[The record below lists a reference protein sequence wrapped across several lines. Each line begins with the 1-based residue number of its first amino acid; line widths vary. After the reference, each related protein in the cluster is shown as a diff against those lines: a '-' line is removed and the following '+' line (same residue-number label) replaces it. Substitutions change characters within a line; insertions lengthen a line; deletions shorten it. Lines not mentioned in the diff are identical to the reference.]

1 MKKALIAIGVVL
13 VLVILGVTWFLG
25 SLDGI
30 VKKQIEVVGTE
41 LTGTKVSVG
50 GVSIKLADGNG
61 RITGLTVA
69 NPKGY
74 KTGDAFSMKLLQ
86 LGIDLQSL
94 GKSPLILNEL
104 VIDSPLVTM
113 EMNEKGG
120 SNLKEISDNVS
131 SNTSAA
137 DKESSKAQQETGGE
151 PLRILIRKLVI
162 KDVGYAVHS
171 QIKKLENANGTLPT
185 ITLANVGGNKGGTPG
200 EIGKIVFRS
209 LTERVI
215 KQTAEA
221 GIKSVIENKVKD
233 SVGGLGDALKKLGN

>member
-1 MKKALIAIGVVL
+1 
-13 VLVILGVTWFLG
+13 
-25 SLDGI
+25 
-30 VKKQIEVVGTE
+30 
-41 LTGTKVSVG
+41 
-50 GVSIKLADGNG
+50 
-61 RITGLTVA
+61 
-69 NPKGY
+69 
-74 KTGDAFSMKLLQ
+74 
-86 LGIDLQSL
+86 
-94 GKSPLILNEL
+94 
-104 VIDSPLVTM
+104 M
-113 EMNEKGG
+113 EMNEQGG